1 MIPKDVISKIRRIQI
16 TTTRKVTDVFAGQYQ
31 SVFKGVG
38 MEFDEVRQYMPGDEI
53 RSIDWNVTARMGHPY
68 VKKFVEERELTIMI
82 LLDVSMSCR
91 FGTAGRIKSELAAE
105 LCSVIAF
112 SAIQNNDKVG
122 MLTFTDRVE
131 KFVPPRKGVRHV
143 LRVVREAIYNTPEG
157 TGTDINNILEYL
169 NRVST
174 RRTITFLVSDFFAPD
189 FKKTLSITNK
199 RHDVIAV
206 TITDPAEL
214 TLPKAGIV
222 KLHDAETGTPFE
234 VDTSN
239 PSLRKAYE
247 ERSGEFMSKRT
258 EVFRSTGVD
267 SIDIRTNLSYVEP
280 LIRFFKMRERRLRGG
295 R

>member
-1 MIPKDVISKIRRIQI
+1 MIPKEIISKVRRIQI
-16 TTTRKVTDVFAGQYQ
+16 TTSRKVTDVFAGQYL

-38 MEFDEVRQYMPGDEI
+38 MEFDEVRQYLPGDEI

-91 FGTAGRIKSELAAE
+91 FGTTGRIKSDLAAE

-112 SAIQNNDKVG
+112 SAIKNNDKVG

-131 KFVPPRKGVRHV
+131 RYIPPRKGLKHV
-143 LRVVREAIYNTPEG
+143 LRVIREAIYNTPEG
-157 TGTDINNILEYL
+157 SGTDINNILEHL
-169 NRVST
+169 NRVTT
-174 RRTITFLVSDFFAPD
+174 RSTITFVVSDFYAPD
-189 FKKTLSITNK
+189 FKKILSITNK

-214 TLPKAGIV
+214 KLPEAGIV
-222 KLHDAETGTPFE
+222 KLHDAETGVPF
-234 VDTSN
+234 VIDTSD
-239 PSLRKAYE
+239 PEVRKLYE
-247 ERSGEFMSKRT
+247 ERALKADQKRRGI
-258 EVFRSTGVD
+258 FRSVNVD
-267 SIDIRTNLSYVEP
+267 NIDIRTDQSYVEP
-280 LIRFFKMRERRLRGG
+280 LIRFFRTRERRLAR

>member
-1 MIPKDVISKIRRIQI
+1 MIPKEIIRKIRRIQI

-38 MEFDEVRQYMPGDEI
+38 MEFDEVRAYLPGDEI

-91 FGTAGRIKSELAAE
+91 FGTVGREKSELAAE

-131 KFVPPRKGVRHV
+131 KFIPPRKGVRHV
-143 LRVVREAIYNTPEG
+143 LRVVREALYNKPRG
-157 TGTDINNILEYL
+157 KGTDIVNILEHL
-169 NRVST
+169 NRVTT
-174 RRTITFLVSDFFAPD
+174 RRTITFVISDFFAPD

-206 TITDPAEL
+206 TISDPAEL
-214 TLPKAGIV
+214 ALPEAGIL
-222 KLHDAETGTPFE
+222 KLHDAETGEPYI
-234 VDTSN
+234 VDSSD
-239 PSLRKAYE
+239 PAVREAYRKKAWAMAAGRE
-247 ERSGEFMSKRT
+247 NL
-258 EVFRSTGVD
+258 FRSVNVD
-267 SIDIRTNLSYVEP
+267 SIDIRTDRSYVEP
-280 LIRFFKMRERRLRGG
+280 LIRFFRTRERRLAR